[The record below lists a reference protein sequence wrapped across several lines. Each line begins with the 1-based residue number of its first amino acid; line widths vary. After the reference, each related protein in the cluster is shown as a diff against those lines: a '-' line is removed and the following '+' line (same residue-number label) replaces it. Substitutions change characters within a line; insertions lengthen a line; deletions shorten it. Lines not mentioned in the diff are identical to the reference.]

1 MNYFPNFPY
10 RELRKGQ
17 AEIINAIRNCIERR
31 RNLILEAPSGI
42 GKTIAVLYAI
52 YPYLFD
58 KFKLIY
64 LTRTYREIERV
75 FQELLLLNKNFEV
88 ETTLIKGRKELC
100 INEKINNKEFDEFYF
115 LCKKLIQQNK
125 CNYFKNFIIKS
136 NIIENI
142 LKDKKFLSNLNLI
155 DLGLNISCCPYELQK
170 IKILNSKIIISTHY
184 LIYNQEILEN
194 FSLPDCILVIDEA
207 HNIIDLASKKLIG
220 NILASDLI
228 FIKDKVKYDEIKDM
242 IEKLL
247 YSFNKLFEN
256 NNDKFY
262 LKINLY
268 KLLNHFEKNH
278 GIDLL
283 NFFKIIINF
292 FEKREALEDISLIQ
306 RIIKIRNFYEKILFS
321 NNETIF
327 ILEKNNNDLSIQ
339 IFNFNPSILLSQF
352 FKKFYNIIFISAT
365 LKPFEYFSKLAGLEG
380 NSEFFEVKS
389 EYNPQVLT
397 IIIKSLSTKFEE
409 RNPLLY
415 KSLIKILAEIS
426 ENSKGNIGVFTASY
440 EIIKALIENGLYE
453 NIKSP
458 IFIDKPEI
466 SNEELSSII
475 NKYKE
480 LNNAILISVQGGRVA
495 EGEDFPKEKMDTVVI
510 IGIPFEPPSLL
521 VNEKINYLN
530 KIFEGKG
537 KLYGYIIPA
546 IRKTVQA
553 IGRAFRS
560 PTDKGIVFL
569 IDSRFCS
576 NIIMKNLPDWILKNK
591 IIIEYQENKI
601 KKYLR
606 KYYNHYS

>member
-1 MNYFPNFPY
+1 MNNFLYFPY
-10 RELRKGQ
+10 SELRKGQ
-17 AEIINAIRNCIERR
+17 AEIINTIRNSIERR
-31 RNLILEAPSGI
+31 KNLILEAPSGI

-52 YPYLFD
+52 YPYLFE
-58 KFKLIY
+58 KFKLVY

-75 FQELLLLNKNFEV
+75 FKELFLLNKNFEI

-100 INEKINNKEFDEFYF
+100 INEKINNKEFEEFYF

-136 NIIENI
+136 NIIENV

-194 FSLPDCILVIDEA
+194 FSFPNCILVIDEA
-207 HNIIDLASKKLIG
+207 HNIIDLALKNLTG

-228 FIKDKVKYDEIKDM
+228 FIKNKVKNDDIKDI

-247 YSFNKLFEN
+247 YSFNKLFESN
-256 NNDKFY
+256 NKSY

-268 KLLNHFEKNH
+268 ELLNYFEKNY

-283 NFFKIIINF
+283 NFLKFIINF
-292 FEKREALEDISLIQ
+292 FEKKATLEDISLIQ

-321 NNETIF
+321 NNEA
-327 ILEKNNNDLSIQ
+327 ILFLEDKNNDLFIQ
-339 IFNFNPSILLSQF
+339 IFNFNPSVFLAQF
-352 FKKFYNIIFISAT
+352 FKKFYNVIFISAT
-365 LKPFEYFSKLAGLEG
+365 LKPFEYFSKLAGLK
-380 NSEFFEVKS
+380 NNFEFFEVKS
-389 EYNPQVLT
+389 EYSPQVLT

-409 RNPLLY
+409 RSPLLY

-440 EIIKALIENGLYE
+440 EIIKALIENGLNE
-453 NIKSP
+453 NIKNP

-466 SNEELSSII
+466 SNEELSMII

-495 EGEDFPKEKMDTVVI
+495 EGEDFPEEKMDTVVI

-530 KIFEGKG
+530 KVFEGKG

-546 IRKTVQA
+546 IRKTIQA

-576 NIIMKNLPDWILKNK
+576 NIIMENLPDWLLKNK

-606 KYYNHYS
+606 KYYNIYYS